1 MLSVVAVLSTCASAD
16 FLPAPE
22 PHETIE
28 KAKAAIIINV
38 NAILF
43 ICFFFNPTKLINF
56 AFIMANPLKQL
67 AGQTVIYG
75 LSTILARIINF
86 LFVPIY
92 TRLLTP
98 ESYGVVTEFMAY
110 IAVLQVVL
118 VLGLETGCFRFANKE
133 GVDPK
138 KVYSSAFVTVFCVSA
153 TFLALMIAFASPIAS
168 LLGYGGYEACVMY
181 MGGILALDAVT
192 AILFAKLRQ
201 ENKAFKF
208 AILKTVKIITETAAN
223 LVLFLWFPKHVDSAR
238 WLLHFIPETPDF
250 SYVIFAIFISCI
262 VCGLLFIPD
271 FLKLSFRLDRKLMR
285 QMLAYSLPLMVAA
298 LPGVINDF
306 LDRILFRFFDTNADA
321 WRSSLGLYQAAV
333 KLAVIMNLFIQMFR
347 YAAEPFFFKR
357 AREKD
362 SRQLYASVQE
372 YFTAFC
378 GLVFLGVILYIDI
391 IALILGPQFRSAVGI
406 VPVMLLSYMI
416 LGMLFNVS
424 MWYKLSGKTD
434 MAIWITLSG
443 LAVTAL
449 VIILFMPKYSYW
461 AAAFGHLASYVV
473 MFAISSVLGAKY
485 YPIPYRWGRLMGIF
499 LLMGTAYGASLLVD
513 SLFFADVALGQS
525 PAGQVVAKLGVH
537 TLLILLY
544 ALAAWKTIRH
554 RS

>member
-1 MLSVVAVLSTCASAD
+1 MIS
-16 FLPAPE
+16 
-22 PHETIE
+22 
-28 KAKAAIIINV
+28 
-38 NAILF
+38 
-43 ICFFFNPTKLINF
+43 
-56 AFIMANPLKQL
+56 
-67 AGQTVIYG
+67 G

-138 KVYSSAFVTVFCVSA
+138 KVYSNAFVTVFCVSA
-153 TFLALMIAFASPIAS
+153 TFLALMIAFAGPISAA
-168 LLGYGGYEACVMY
+168 LGYEGYSSCIMY
-181 MGGILALDAVT
+181 MGGILALDSVT

-201 ENKAFKF
+201 EGRALKF
-208 AILKTVKIITETAAN
+208 AIFKTIKIVTETAAN
-223 LVLFLWFPKHVDSAR
+223 LVLFLWFPKYCAQVAAQAGTQAGALTASDV
-238 WLLHFIPETPDF
+238 WLLKFIPATPDF
-250 SYVIFAIFISCI
+250 SYVIFAIFISCV

-271 FLKLSFRLDRKLMR
+271 YLKLSFRLEPKLLR

-298 LPGVINDF
+298 LPGIVNDF
-306 LDRILFRFFDTNADA
+306 LDRILFRYFDTNAEA

-347 YAAEPFFFKR
+347 YAAEPFFFRR

-362 SRQLYASVQE
+362 SKDLYALVQE

-391 IALILGPQFRSAVGI
+391 IALILGPQFRSAVGV

-424 MWYKLSGKTD
+424 MWYKLSGKTN
-434 MAIWITLSG
+434 MAIWITFAG
-443 LAVTAL
+443 LAVTAV
-449 VIILFMPKYSYW
+449 VIVLFMPKYSYW
-461 AAAFGHLASYVV
+461 AAAYGHLASYVV
-473 MFAISSVLGAKY
+473 MFAVSAILGAKY
-485 YPIPYRWGRLMGIF
+485 YPIPYRWGRLGAIVGLM
-499 LLMGTAYGASLLVD
+499 LLVYGASMFLDAKCFTNVVIGEASNGLV
-513 SLFFADVALGQS
+513 A
-525 PAGQVVAKLGVH
+525 AKLGAH
-537 TLLILLY
+537 TLFIALY
-544 ALAAWKTIRH
+544 AVGSWITIRK
-554 RS
+554 R

>member
-1 MLSVVAVLSTCASAD
+1 
-16 FLPAPE
+16 
-22 PHETIE
+22 
-28 KAKAAIIINV
+28 
-38 NAILF
+38 
-43 ICFFFNPTKLINF
+43 
-56 AFIMANPLKQL
+56 
-67 AGQTVIYG
+67 
-75 LSTILARIINF
+75 
-86 LFVPIY
+86 
-92 TRLLTP
+92 
-98 ESYGVVTEFMAY
+98 
-110 IAVLQVVL
+110 
-118 VLGLETGCFRFANKE
+118 
-133 GVDPK
+133 
-138 KVYSSAFVTVFCVSA
+138 
-153 TFLALMIAFASPIAS
+153 MIAFASPVAS
-168 LLGYGGYEACVMY
+168 LLGYEGYQSCIMY

-208 AILKTVKIITETAAN
+208 AIFKTIKIITETAAN
-223 LVLFLWFPKHVDSAR
+223 LFLFLWFPKHIDSAR
-238 WLLHFIPETPDF
+238 WLLHFISETPDF
-250 SYVIFAIFISCI
+250 SYVIFAIFVSCI

-271 FLKLSFRLDRKLMR
+271 FTKLSFRLDPKLLR

-298 LPGVINDF
+298 LPGVVNDF

-347 YAAEPFFFKR
+347 YAAEPFFFRR

-362 SRQLYASVQE
+362 SKELYASVQE

-406 VPVMLLSYMI
+406 VPIMLLSYMI

-443 LAVTAL
+443 LMVTAI

-473 MFAISSVLGAKY
+473 MFVISSVLGAKY
-485 YPIPYRWGRLMGIF
+485 YPIPYRWGRLALIFVVMGII
-499 LLMGTAYGASLLVD
+499 YGGSMIVD
-513 SLFFADVALGQS
+513 NIFFASVEMGQS
-525 PAGQVVAKLGVH
+525 SAGMAIAKLAVH
-537 TLLILLY
+537 TLLIGFY
-544 ALAAWKTIRH
+544 GLAVIRLI
-554 RS
+554 RKK

>member
-1 MLSVVAVLSTCASAD
+1 M
-16 FLPAPE
+16 
-22 PHETIE
+22 
-28 KAKAAIIINV
+28 
-38 NAILF
+38 
-43 ICFFFNPTKLINF
+43 
-56 AFIMANPLKQL
+56 
-67 AGQTVIYG
+67 IYG

-138 KVYSSAFVTVFCVSA
+138 KVYSNAFVTVFCVSA
-153 TFLALMIAFASPIAS
+153 TFLALMIAFAGPISAA
-168 LLGYGGYEACVMY
+168 LGYEGYSACIMY
-181 MGGILALDAVT
+181 MGGILALDSVT

-201 ENKAFKF
+201 EGRALKF
-208 AILKTVKIITETAAN
+208 AIFKTIKIVTETAAN
-223 LVLFLWFPKHVDSAR
+223 LVLFLWFPKYCAQVAAQAGTQAGALTASDV
-238 WLLHFIPETPDF
+238 WLLKFIPATPDF
-250 SYVIFAIFISCI
+250 SYVIFAIFISCV

-271 FLKLSFRLDRKLMR
+271 YLKLSFRLEPKLLR

-298 LPGVINDF
+298 LPGIVNDF
-306 LDRILFRFFDTNADA
+306 LDRILFRYFDTNAEA

-347 YAAEPFFFKR
+347 YAAEPFFFRR

-362 SRQLYASVQE
+362 SKDLYALVQE

-391 IALILGPQFRSAVGI
+391 IALILGPQFRSAVGV

-424 MWYKLSGKTD
+424 MWYKLSGKTN
-434 MAIWITLSG
+434 MAIWITFAG
-443 LAVTAL
+443 LAVTAV
-449 VIILFMPKYSYW
+449 VIVLFMPKYSYW
-461 AAAFGHLASYVV
+461 AAAYGHLASYVV
-473 MFAISSVLGAKY
+473 MFAISALLGAKY
-485 YPIPYRWGRLMGIF
+485 YPIPYRWGRLAAIVGLMF
-499 LLMGTAYGASLLVD
+499 LVYGVSMYLDAKCFTNVVIGEASNGLV
-513 SLFFADVALGQS
+513 A
-525 PAGQVVAKLGVH
+525 AKLGVH
-537 TLLILLY
+537 TLFIALY
-544 ALAAWKTIRH
+544 AVGSWITIRKH
-554 RS
+554 

>member
-1 MLSVVAVLSTCASAD
+1 
-16 FLPAPE
+16 
-22 PHETIE
+22 
-28 KAKAAIIINV
+28 
-38 NAILF
+38 
-43 ICFFFNPTKLINF
+43 
-56 AFIMANPLKQL
+56 MANPLKQL

-133 GVDPK
+133 GVEPH
-138 KVYSSAFVTVFCVSA
+138 KVYSNAFVTVFCISA
-153 TFLALMIAFASPIAS
+153 TFLALMIAFSGPIAS
-168 LLGYGGYEACVMY
+168 VLGYAGYESCIMY
-181 MGGILALDAVT
+181 MGGILALDSVT

-201 ENKAFKF
+201 ENKALKF
-208 AILKTVKIITETAAN
+208 AIFKTIKIITETVAN
-223 LVLFLWFPKHVDSAR
+223 LVLFLWFPKHCADG
-238 WLLHFIPETPDF
+238 WLLDFIPAVPDF

-262 VCGLLFIPD
+262 VCGLLFIPEY
-271 FLKLSFRLDRKLMR
+271 LRLSFRLDPKLLR

-298 LPGVINDF
+298 LPGVVNDF
-306 LDRILFRFFDTNADA
+306 LDRILFRYFDTNAEA
-321 WRSSLGLYQAAV
+321 WRNSLGLYQAAV

-347 YAAEPFFFKR
+347 YAAEPFFFRR

-378 GLVFLGVILYIDI
+378 GLVFLGVILYIDV
-391 IALILGPQFRSAVGI
+391 IALILGPQFRSAVGV

-424 MWYKLSGKTD
+424 MWYKLSGKTN

-443 LAVTAL
+443 LAVTAA

-461 AAAFGHLASYVV
+461 AAAYGHLASYVV
-473 MFAISSVLGAKY
+473 MFAISSILGARY
-485 YPIPYRWGRLMGIF
+485 YPIPYRWGRLAGIV
-499 LLMGTAYGASLLVD
+499 LLMGAVYGGSMTLD
-513 SLFFADVALGQS
+513 SAIFADVTLPAAGVS
-525 PAGQVVAKLGVH
+525 PWPFIAKLGVH
-537 TLLILLY
+537 TALIAAY
-544 ALAAWKTIRH
+544 LAGTWMMIR
-554 RS
+554 RK

>member
-1 MLSVVAVLSTCASAD
+1 
-16 FLPAPE
+16 
-22 PHETIE
+22 
-28 KAKAAIIINV
+28 
-38 NAILF
+38 
-43 ICFFFNPTKLINF
+43 
-56 AFIMANPLKQL
+56 MANPLKQL

-138 KVYSSAFVTVFCVSA
+138 KVYANAFVTVFCVSA
-153 TFLALMIAFASPIAS
+153 TFLALMIAFSGPISTA
-168 LLGYGGYEACVMY
+168 LGYEGYGSCIRY
-181 MGGILALDAVT
+181 MGGILALDSLT

-201 ENKAFKF
+201 EGKAVKF
-208 AILKTVKIITETAAN
+208 ALIKTVKILTETGAN
-223 LVLFLWFPKHVDSAR
+223 LFLFLWFPKHVNSAE
-238 WLLHFIPETPDF
+238 WLLTFIPSTPDF
-250 SYVIFAIFISCI
+250 SYVIFAIFVSCV
-262 VCGLLFIPD
+262 VCGLIFIPD
-271 FLKLSFRLDRKLMR
+271 LLSLSFRMDAKLLR

-298 LPGVINDF
+298 LPGIVNDF
-306 LDRILFRFFDTNADA
+306 LDRILFRYFDTNAEA

-347 YAAEPFFFKR
+347 YAAEPFFFRR
-357 AREKD
+357 AAEKD
-362 SRQLYASVQE
+362 SRKLYATVQE

-406 VPVMLLSYMI
+406 VPLMLLSYML

-424 MWYKLSGKTD
+424 MWYKLSGKTN
-434 MAIWITLSG
+434 MAIWITLAG
-443 LAVTAL
+443 LVVTAV
-449 VIILFMPKYSYW
+449 VIVIFMPRYSYW
-461 AAAFGHLASYVV
+461 AAAFGHFASYVV
-473 MFAISSVLGAKY
+473 MFAISSILGAKY
-485 YPIPYRWGRLMGIF
+485 YPIPYRWGRIGLIFVVMG
-499 LLMGTAYGASLLVD
+499 ACYGLSLLLD
-513 SLFFADVALGQS
+513 TFI
-525 PAGQVVAKLGVH
+525 PAGIARFAVH
-537 TLLILLY
+537 TLLILAY
-544 ALAAWKTIRH
+544 ALTTYRIIKR
-554 RS
+554 

>member
-1 MLSVVAVLSTCASAD
+1 
-16 FLPAPE
+16 
-22 PHETIE
+22 
-28 KAKAAIIINV
+28 
-38 NAILF
+38 
-43 ICFFFNPTKLINF
+43 
-56 AFIMANPLKQL
+56 MANPLKQL
-67 AGQTVIYG
+67 AGQTMIYG

-118 VLGLETGCFRFANKE
+118 VMGLETGCFRFANKE
-133 GVDPK
+133 GVDSK
-138 KVYSSAFVTVFCVSA
+138 KVYANAFVTVFCISA
-153 TFLALMIAFASPIAS
+153 TFLALMIAFASPISAA
-168 LLGYGGYEACVMY
+168 LGYEGYSSCISY
-181 MGGILALDAVT
+181 MGGILALDSIT

-201 ENKAFKF
+201 ENKALKF

-223 LVLFLWFPKHVDSAR
+223 LVLFLWFPKHLESAG
-238 WLLHFIPETPDF
+238 WLLNFIPATPDF
-250 SYVIFAIFISCI
+250 SYVIFSIFISCI

-271 FLKLSFRLDRKLMR
+271 LLRLSFKLDGKLLK

-298 LPGVINDF
+298 LPGVVNDF
-306 LDRILFRFFDTNADA
+306 LDRILFRYFDTNAEA

-347 YAAEPFFFKR
+347 YAAEPFFFRRVK
-357 AREKD
+357 EKD
-362 SRQLYASVQE
+362 SKVLYASVQE

-378 GLVFLGVILYIDI
+378 GLVFLGVILYIDV

-406 VPVMLLSYMI
+406 VPIMLLSYMI

-443 LAVTAL
+443 LVVTAI

-461 AAAFGHLASYVV
+461 AAAYGHLASYVV

-485 YPIPYRWGRLMGIF
+485 YPIPYRWGRLLGIF
-499 LLMGTAYGASLLVD
+499 ITMGAVYGASLLLP
-513 SLFFADVALGQS
+513 SMPLAL
-525 PAGQVVAKLGVH
+525 KLTVH
-537 TLLILLY
+537 TGLLAIY
-544 ALAAWKTIRH
+544 TGGVWKIIRKA
-554 RS
+554 

>member
-1 MLSVVAVLSTCASAD
+1 
-16 FLPAPE
+16 
-22 PHETIE
+22 
-28 KAKAAIIINV
+28 
-38 NAILF
+38 
-43 ICFFFNPTKLINF
+43 
-56 AFIMANPLKQL
+56 MANPLKQL

-133 GVDPK
+133 GVEPH
-138 KVYSSAFVTVFCVSA
+138 KVYSNAFVTVFCISA
-153 TFLALMIAFASPIAS
+153 TFLALMIAFSGPIAS
-168 LLGYGGYEACVMY
+168 ALGYAGYESCIMY
-181 MGGILALDAVT
+181 MGGILALDSVT

-201 ENKAFKF
+201 ESKALKF
-208 AILKTVKIITETAAN
+208 AIFKTIKIITETAAN
-223 LVLFLWFPKHVDSAR
+223 LVLFLWFPKHCADG
-238 WLLHFIPETPDF
+238 WLLDFIPAVPDF

-262 VCGLLFIPD
+262 VCGLLFIPEY
-271 FLKLSFRLDRKLMR
+271 LKLSFRLDPKLLR

-298 LPGVINDF
+298 LPGVVNDF
-306 LDRILFRFFDTNADA
+306 LDRILFRYFDTNAEA
-321 WRSSLGLYQAAV
+321 WRNSLGLYQAAV

-347 YAAEPFFFKR
+347 YAAEPFFFRR

-378 GLVFLGVILYIDI
+378 GLVFLGVILYIDV
-391 IALILGPQFRSAVGI
+391 IALILGPQFRSAVGV
-406 VPVMLLSYMI
+406 VPIMLLSYMI

-424 MWYKLSGKTD
+424 MWYKLSGKTN

-443 LAVTAL
+443 LAVTAA

-461 AAAFGHLASYVV
+461 AAAYGHLASYVV
-473 MFAISSVLGAKY
+473 MFAISSILGARY
-485 YPIPYRWGRLMGIF
+485 YPIPYRWGRLAGIV
-499 LLMGTAYGASLLVD
+499 LLMGAVYGGSMMLD
-513 SLFFADVALGQS
+513 SAIFADVTLPAAGVS
-525 PAGQVVAKLGVH
+525 PWPFIAKMGVH
-537 TLLILLY
+537 TALIAAY
-544 ALAAWKTIRH
+544 LAGTWMMIR
-554 RS
+554 RK

>member
-1 MLSVVAVLSTCASAD
+1 
-16 FLPAPE
+16 
-22 PHETIE
+22 
-28 KAKAAIIINV
+28 
-38 NAILF
+38 
-43 ICFFFNPTKLINF
+43 
-56 AFIMANPLKQL
+56 MANPLKQL

-118 VLGLETGCFRFANKE
+118 VMGLETGCFRFANKE
-133 GVDPK
+133 GVDSR

-168 LLGYGGYEACVMY
+168 LLGYGGYEACIMY

-201 ENKAFKF
+201 ENKALKF
-208 AILKTVKIITETAAN
+208 AIFKTIKIITETAAN

-271 FLKLSFRLDRKLMR
+271 FLKLSFKLDRKLMR

-347 YAAEPFFFKR
+347 YAAEPFFFRR

-362 SRQLYASVQE
+362 SKTLYASVQE

-378 GLVFLGVILYIDI
+378 GLVFLGVILYIDVVS
-391 IALILGPQFRSAVGI
+391 LILGPQFRSAVGI
-406 VPVMLLSYMI
+406 VPIMLLSYMI

-424 MWYKLSGKTD
+424 MWYKLSGKTG

-449 VIILFMPKYSYW
+449 VIMIFMPRYSYW
-461 AAAFGHLASYVV
+461 AAAYGHLASYIV

-485 YPIPYRWGRLMGIF
+485 YPIPYRWGRLACIL
-499 LLMGTAYGASLLVD
+499 LLMGGVYGLSLLID
-513 SLFFADVALGQS
+513 NAFFTDVVIGQSSAGPVAL
-525 PAGQVVAKLGVH
+525 KLGAH
-537 TLLILLY
+537 TLLIAFY
-544 ALAAWKTIRH
+544 GALSWFIIR
-554 RS
+554 RR

>member
-1 MLSVVAVLSTCASAD
+1 
-16 FLPAPE
+16 
-22 PHETIE
+22 
-28 KAKAAIIINV
+28 
-38 NAILF
+38 
-43 ICFFFNPTKLINF
+43 
-56 AFIMANPLKQL
+56 MANPLKQL
-67 AGQTVIYG
+67 AGQTMIYG

-92 TRLLTP
+92 TRLLSP

-138 KVYSSAFVTVFCVSA
+138 KVYANAFVTVFCVSA
-153 TFLALMIAFASPIAS
+153 TFLALMIAFAAPIS
-168 LLGYGGYEACVMY
+168 STLGYEGYSSCIRYV
-181 MGGILALDAVT
+181 GGILALDSLT

-201 ENKAFKF
+201 ESKAMKF

-223 LVLFLWFPKHVDSAR
+223 LVLFLWFPKHVDSAG
-238 WLLHFIPETPDF
+238 WLLNFIPATPDF
-250 SYVIFAIFISCI
+250 SYVIFAIFISCV
-262 VCGLLFIPD
+262 VCALLFIPD
-271 FLKLSFRLDRKLMR
+271 LLKLSFRMDGKLLR

-298 LPGVINDF
+298 LPGVVNDF
-306 LDRILFRFFDTNADA
+306 LDRILFRYFDTNAEA

-347 YAAEPFFFKR
+347 YAAEPFFFRR

-362 SRQLYASVQE
+362 SKALYASVQE

-378 GLVFLGVILYIDI
+378 GLVFLGVILYIDV
-391 IALILGPQFRSAVGI
+391 IALILGPQFRSAVGV

-424 MWYKLSGKTD
+424 MWYKLSGKTN

-449 VIILFMPKYSYW
+449 VIVLFMPKYSYW
-461 AAAFGHLASYVV
+461 AAAYGHLASYIV
-473 MFAISSVLGAKY
+473 MFAISSILGAKY
-485 YPIPYRWGRLMGIF
+485 YPIPYRWGRLGCIL
-499 LLMGTAYGASLLVD
+499 LLMGAVYGGSMLIDSAFFASASLP
-513 SLFFADVALGQS
+513 SPDVSAW
-525 PAGQVVAKLGVH
+525 PFIAKLGVH
-537 TLLILLY
+537 TLLIALY
-544 ALAAWKTIRH
+544 GAGAWKIIRQNH
-554 RS
+554 KQ

>member
-1 MLSVVAVLSTCASAD
+1 
-16 FLPAPE
+16 
-22 PHETIE
+22 
-28 KAKAAIIINV
+28 
-38 NAILF
+38 
-43 ICFFFNPTKLINF
+43 
-56 AFIMANPLKQL
+56 MANPLKQL

-92 TRLLTP
+92 TRLLSP

-133 GVDPK
+133 GIDPK
-138 KVYSSAFVTVFCVSA
+138 KVYSNAFATVFCVSA

-168 LLGYGGYEACVMY
+168 MLGYEGYQSCIIY

-192 AILFAKLRQ
+192 AIFFARLRQ
-201 ENKAFKF
+201 ESKALKF
-208 AILKTVKIITETAAN
+208 AIFKTIKIITETAAN
-223 LVLFLWFPKHVDSAR
+223 LVLFLWFPKHLDSAR
-238 WLLHFIPETPDF
+238 WLLRFIPETPDF
-250 SYVIFAIFISCI
+250 SYVVFAIFISCV
-262 VCGLLFIPD
+262 VCGILFIPD
-271 FLKLSFRLDRKLMR
+271 FAKVSFRLDPKLLR

-298 LPGVINDF
+298 LPGVVNDF

-347 YAAEPFFFKR
+347 YAAEPFFFRR

-362 SRQLYASVQE
+362 SKELYASVQE

-406 VPVMLLSYMI
+406 VPIMLLSYMI

-449 VIILFMPKYSYW
+449 VIIIFMPAYSYW

-473 MFAISSVLGAKY
+473 MFVISSVLGARY
-485 YPIPYRWGRLMGIF
+485 YPIPYRWGHLAAIFIVMG
-499 LLMGTAYGASLLVD
+499 AVYGISLLVD
-513 SLFFADVALGQS
+513 GTLFSGVSIGQS
-525 PAGQVVAKLGVH
+525 PSGQVIAKLAVH
-537 TLLILLY
+537 TLLIAIY
-544 ALAAWKTIRH
+544 AIAAIRLI
-554 RS
+554 RKR

>member
-1 MLSVVAVLSTCASAD
+1 
-16 FLPAPE
+16 
-22 PHETIE
+22 
-28 KAKAAIIINV
+28 
-38 NAILF
+38 
-43 ICFFFNPTKLINF
+43 
-56 AFIMANPLKQL
+56 MANPLKQL

-75 LSTILARIINF
+75 MSTILARIINF

-92 TRLLTP
+92 TRLLSP

-168 LLGYGGYEACVMY
+168 ALGYDGYSACIMY

-201 ENKAFKF
+201 EGKALKF
-208 AILKTVKIITETAAN
+208 AILKTIKIITETAAN
-223 LVLFLWFPKHVDSAR
+223 LVLFLWFPSHVDAAP
-238 WLLHFIPETPDF
+238 WLLRFIPATPDF

-262 VCGLLFIPD
+262 VCGLLFVPD
-271 FLKLSFRLDRKLMR
+271 LLKFSFRLDPKLLR

-298 LPGVINDF
+298 LPGVVNDF
-306 LDRILFRFFDTNADA
+306 LDRILFRYFDTNADA

-347 YAAEPFFFKR
+347 YAAEPFFFRR
-357 AREKD
+357 AKEKD
-362 SRQLYASVQE
+362 SRVLYASVQE

-391 IALILGPQFRSAVGI
+391 IALILGPQFRSAVGV
-406 VPVMLLSYMI
+406 VPIMLLSYMI

-424 MWYKLSGKTD
+424 MWYKLSGKTN
-434 MAIWITLSG
+434 MAIWITLAG
-443 LAVTAL
+443 LAVTAV
-449 VIILFMPKYSYW
+449 VIVLFMPKYSYW
-461 AAAFGHLASYVV
+461 AAAFGHLASYIV
-473 MFAISSVLGAKY
+473 MFVISSVLGAKY
-485 YPIPYRWGRLMGIF
+485 YPIPYRWGRLSSIL
-499 LLMGTAYGASLLVD
+499 LLMGAIYGGSLLLD
-513 SLFFADVALGQS
+513 SAFFASAALPSSDVSAW
-525 PAGQVVAKLGVH
+525 PFIAKLGVH
-537 TLLILLY
+537 TILIALY
-544 ALAAWKTIRH
+544 GAGAWSIIR
-554 RS
+554 R